1 MKTAEELYQEMTEV
15 FARQTG
21 MEAVAGEAAVRM
33 YALAAQVYGL
43 YAELDWTRKQCFPQ
57 TATGEALD
65 KHGFLRGLTRQ
76 AATKAEGKLRFSVQV
91 AAGEDLSIPKGTV
104 GLTAGQVAFE
114 TVEEVVLSAGSLSV
128 DVLAQAVEAGPS
140 GNTAAGLIRT
150 MSVAPA
156 GIAACTNPAAF
167 TGGREEEE
175 DEAFRARI
183 LATYR
188 QLPNGTNAA
197 AYAQQ
202 TLAVEGVCA
211 VNVLPKKRG
220 LGTVD
225 VVITSAGG
233 VPGTALVEQV
243 QGVLEEQREIA
254 VDVNV
259 MAPETVTVDLILS
272 VKPKEGLL
280 PGPVI
285 DRVKAAL
292 RAWFDG
298 SLLGQDVLLAQ
309 IGQKIFAVDGVA
321 NYQIQGPVNDVTVGR
336 MAEEA
341 REEGFHRIADLFAAV
356 GEIEKSH
363 YERYLKLLE
372 NLENDEVFKKSSVKV
387 WYCRNCGHLE
397 YGDKAPDVCPVCNH
411 PQSFFEVKAD
421 NY

>member
-21 MEAVAGEAAVRM
+21 MEAVVGEAAVRM

-91 AAGEDLSIPKGTV
+91 AAGEDLPIPRGTV

-114 TVEEVVLSAGSLSV
+114 TVEEAVLSAGSLSV

-183 LATYR
+183 LA
-188 QLPNGTNAA
+188 
-197 AYAQQ
+197 
-202 TLAVEGVCA
+202 
-211 VNVLPKKRG
+211 NVLPKKRG

-254 VDVNV
+254 VDVKV

-309 IGQKIFAVDGVA
+309 KIFAVDGVA

-336 MAEEA
+336 GQLPVLGKLSVEEL
-341 REEGFHRIADLFAAV
+341 R
-356 GEIEKSH
+356 
-363 YERYLKLLE
+363 
-372 NLENDEVFKKSSVKV
+372 
-387 WYCRNCGHLE
+387 
-397 YGDKAPDVCPVCNH
+397 
-411 PQSFFEVKAD
+411 
-421 NY
+421 

>member
-21 MEAVAGEAAVRM
+21 MEAVAGEAAVRL

-76 AATKAEGKLRFSVQV
+76 TATKAEGKLRFSVQV
-91 AAGEDLSIPKGTV
+91 AAGEDLPIPKGTV

-114 TVEEVVLSAGSLSV
+114 TVEEAVLSAGSLSV

-156 GIAACTNPAAF
+156 GIAACTNTAAF

-188 QLPNGTNAA
+188 QLPNGTNTA

-243 QGVLEEQREIA
+243 QSVLEEQREIA

-259 MAPETVTVDLILS
+259 MAPE
-272 VKPKEGLL
+272 EGLL

-298 SLLGQDVLLAQ
+298 NLLGQDVLLVQ

-336 MAEEA
+336 GQLPVLGKLSVEEL
-341 REEGFHRIADLFAAV
+341 R
-356 GEIEKSH
+356 
-363 YERYLKLLE
+363 
-372 NLENDEVFKKSSVKV
+372 
-387 WYCRNCGHLE
+387 
-397 YGDKAPDVCPVCNH
+397 
-411 PQSFFEVKAD
+411 
-421 NY
+421 

>member
-91 AAGEDLSIPKGTV
+91 AAGEDLPIPRGTV

-114 TVEEVVLSAGSLSV
+114 TVEEAVLSAGSLSV
-128 DVLAQAVEAGPS
+128 DVLAQAVEAGP
-140 GNTAAGLIRT
+140 
-150 MSVAPA
+150 
-156 GIAACTNPAAF
+156 CTNPAAF

-321 NYQIQGPVNDVTVGR
+321 NYQIQGPVNDVTVERGQLPVLGKLSV
-336 MAEEA
+336 EEL
-341 REEGFHRIADLFAAV
+341 R
-356 GEIEKSH
+356 
-363 YERYLKLLE
+363 
-372 NLENDEVFKKSSVKV
+372 
-387 WYCRNCGHLE
+387 
-397 YGDKAPDVCPVCNH
+397 
-411 PQSFFEVKAD
+411 
-421 NY
+421 

>member
-1 MKTAEELYQEMTEV
+1 MTEWRLNCYDGK
-15 FARQTG
+15 AYTLPSP
-21 MEAVAGEAAVRM
+21 VAWRLDYGLGSPCDSFWVKTLWSVGQEET
-33 YALAAQVYGL
+33 LAAGTRMQVFHDGAL
-43 YAELDWTRKQCFPQ
+43 CFV
-57 TATGEALD
+57 GVVDECEVRWSD
-65 KHGFLRGLTRQ
+65 
-76 AATKAEGKLRFSVQV
+76 EGCV
-91 AAGEDLSIPKGTV
+91 A
-104 GLTAGQVAFE
+104 
-114 TVEEVVLSAGSLSV
+114 VLSAGSLSV

-254 VDVNV
+254 VDVKV

-336 MAEEA
+336 GQLPVLGKLSVEEL
-341 REEGFHRIADLFAAV
+341 R
-356 GEIEKSH
+356 
-363 YERYLKLLE
+363 
-372 NLENDEVFKKSSVKV
+372 
-387 WYCRNCGHLE
+387 
-397 YGDKAPDVCPVCNH
+397 
-411 PQSFFEVKAD
+411 
-421 NY
+421 